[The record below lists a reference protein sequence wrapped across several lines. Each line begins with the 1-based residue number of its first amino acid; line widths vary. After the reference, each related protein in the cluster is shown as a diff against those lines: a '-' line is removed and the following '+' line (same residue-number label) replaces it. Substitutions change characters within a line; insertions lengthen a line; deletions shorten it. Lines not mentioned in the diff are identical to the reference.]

1 MAAPSTSEILAAR
14 PNKHPVDPWRPYA
27 YLVESERTE
36 VGRIEPVATIFLTN
50 RECPLRCLMCDLWRN
65 TTDEPVPLGA
75 IPRQIDYALE
85 RLPPARRIKLYNSG
99 NFFDRRAIP
108 PEDHPAIAERVRRFD
123 RVIVENHPRWCDERV
138 VQFREQLDGGL
149 EVALG
154 LETIH
159 PEVLPRLNKQMT
171 PDDFR
176 RAAEF
181 LVDRGIAVRT
191 FILLRPPWLD
201 EAEGVA
207 WAVRSIEFAFECGA
221 GCCAVIPTRG
231 GNGIMERLAREGVY
245 RPPRIESLE
254 AVMESVLPRAS
265 GRLFADLWDA
275 ESFST
280 CDRCAAARIERL
292 RRMNETQQ
300 VAPRVECDCERAV

>member
-14 PNKHPVDPWRPYA
+14 PGKHPVDPWRPYA
-27 YLVESERTE
+27 YLVELERTE

-65 TTDEPVPLGA
+65 TTDDPVPLGA

-85 RLPPARRIKLYNSG
+85 RLPAARRIKLYNSG

-108 PEDHPAIAERVRRFD
+108 PEDHPAIAERVRQFD

-138 VQFREQLDGGL
+138 VQFREQLDSGL

-171 PDDFR
+171 ADDFR

-181 LVDRGIAVRT
+181 LVDHGIAVRT

-201 EAEGVA
+201 EAEGVE

-221 GCCAVIPTRG
+221 DCCAVIPTRG

-280 CDRCAAARIERL
+280 CDQCAAARIERL